1 MQKLWVSLCVGQN
14 QGVGGGAQWLGG
26 YLEMYTSGSNTQM
39 AVCRQWGVYV
49 CMYRNVRSD
58 RGTK

>member
-14 QGVGGGAQWLGG
+14 QGVGGGGAGAGG

-39 AVCRQWGVYV
+39 AVCRRWGGG
-49 CMYRNVRSD
+49 CMYIC
-58 RGTK
+58 TEM

>member
-1 MQKLWVSLCVGQN
+1 MGE
-14 QGVGGGAQWLGG
+14 QGLEG

-39 AVCRQWGVYV
+39 AVCRGCGGLYV
-49 CMYRNVRSD
+49 HMYRNVSSD

>member
-1 MQKLWVSLCVGQN
+1 MGE
-14 QGVGGGAQWLGG
+14 QGLGG

-39 AVCRQWGVYV
+39 AVCRGWGVYV
-49 CMYRNVRSD
+49 CMYRNVSSD